1 MPVCTWS
8 EHSEPHLSIGCKPYF
23 FPPHKCLGLQLRC
36 IINTTFAVP
45 ISLALS
51 FLHSFPWNYFLQ
63 NLMTN
68 WTYISKALS
77 VLAID
82 LVAEYIGSVIHGG
95 SVPITIS
102 FFSFLCH

>member
-1 MPVCTWS
+1 
-8 EHSEPHLSIGCKPYF
+8 
-23 FPPHKCLGLQLRC
+23 
-36 IINTTFAVP
+36 
-45 ISLALS
+45 
-51 FLHSFPWNYFLQ
+51 
-63 NLMTN
+63 MTN

-102 FFSFLCH
+102 FFHFFVINKRRVGNTYCAHYLFYSQIFLLIS